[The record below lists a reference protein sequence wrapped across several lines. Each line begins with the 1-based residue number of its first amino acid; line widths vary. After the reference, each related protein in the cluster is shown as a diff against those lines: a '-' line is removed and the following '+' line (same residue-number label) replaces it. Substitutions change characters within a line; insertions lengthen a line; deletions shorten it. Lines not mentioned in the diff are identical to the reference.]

1 MADFPFALIAVMVL
15 ALAFD
20 FSNGLNDAANAIAT
34 VVGTRVLSPAKA
46 IIMSASLNVAG
57 AFMGTAVAK
66 TVGAGIITPEAF
78 TNLYVLIAA
87 LAAAASWTL
96 VTTYYSLPISASHA
110 LIASL
115 VGAGIATAGTGA
127 LIASGLIKVLIA
139 LLIAPI
145 AGFVIGFLVMVAM
158 LWLFRSSTPERVHN
172 VFGRLQIASAA
183 FMAFSHGN
191 NDAQKTMGIMTLA
204 LLITHH
210 ISEFAVPW
218 WVILLAALAMGT
230 GTAVG
235 GWRVIRTLGM
245 KIAKLRPVDG
255 FAAETS
261 AAMVITVASHF
272 GLPLS
277 TTHVIS
283 AGVTGVGSTKRL
295 SAVRWGIARS
305 ILLAWIL
312 TFPVCGIAAWGLAQL
327 IKLIT

>member
-46 IIMSASLNVAG
+46 IIMSASLNVVG

-78 TNLYVLIAA
+78 TDLYVVIAA
-87 LAAAASWTL
+87 LATAALWTL
-96 VTTYYSLPISASHA
+96 VTTYYALPISASHA

-115 VGAGIATAGTGA
+115 VGAGLAMAGTGA
-127 LIASGLIKVLIA
+127 LIASGLIRVIIA

-145 AGFVIGFLVMVAM
+145 AGFAIGFLVMVVI
-158 LWLFRSSTPERVHN
+158 LWLFRSSTPERVHT
-172 VFGRLQIASAA
+172 VFGRLQILSAA

-191 NDAQKTMGIMTLA
+191 NDAQKTMGIMTMA
-204 LLITHH
+204 LLITQR
-210 ISEFAVPW
+210 IPEFAVPW
-218 WVILLAALAMGT
+218 WVILLAALAMGS

-312 TFPVCGIAAWGLAQL
+312 TFPVCGIAAWGLAQF
-327 IKLIT
+327 IRLIT